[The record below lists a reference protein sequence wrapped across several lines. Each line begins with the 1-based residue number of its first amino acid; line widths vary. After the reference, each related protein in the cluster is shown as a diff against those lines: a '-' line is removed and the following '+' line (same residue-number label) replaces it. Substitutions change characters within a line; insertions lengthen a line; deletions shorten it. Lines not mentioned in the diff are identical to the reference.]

1 MGPSPRRFPMAIV
14 NLLGASCTNFV
25 NSILPLGSVFS
36 PCFYYLWLLNFCL
49 ISTFCIFFSSFVLIF
64 FLWCIFASHIS
75 DEIRPWIYPSSYPVH
90 SLLTS
95 FYWRRLLN
103 TLSKK
108 QLKGKEML
116 GMRSCFSLSLLTVLL
131 IFMPRFSVL
140 KEKLKCINIAVFF
153 FFIQNYF
160 SILYGIF
167 LWLCN
172 LRRNLIEKSLVNFSW
187 S

>member
-131 IFMPRFSVL
+131 IFMPRFSLL

-153 FFIQNYF
+153 FFIQN
-160 SILYGIF
+160 
-167 LWLCN
+167 
-172 LRRNLIEKSLVNFSW
+172 
-187 S
+187 